1 MQIKA
6 SVDPQI
12 GRSLRALR
20 DFVTGLEKDALKAS
34 RAFDALRTG
43 TQSSASGVS
52 AVTAGAQKAAEK
64 TSLLGRNL
72 IDLRNQAS
80 SSGRAFS
87 KSGQDLSRAF
97 AQADRGPKDVGAS
110 LRGLREELRGTGNT
124 AASEFRRMKVE
135 AGGAGKAVED
145 LGASF
150 RSPQELLGRLAQSAV
165 IGTAV
170 KAAFTTAARS
180 AIEFE
185 AELRSLNTI
194 TEMSDEALKSY
205 GENLRT
211 LSLEL
216 KTTTGAA
223 ENARAAYDVAS
234 AGFVGAAENAAVLE
248 ATLKAASA
256 GNVQAAEA
264 AKLISG
270 SLRAYGADAK
280 EAEKFTN
287 VFFTTVKKGITTF
300 PELSASLGS
309 VTGIAAQAG
318 ISIEELGAAVATAT
332 SRGIRTSRAIDG
344 LRGAISNLLA
354 PSDQAKKE
362 MERLGIVVNEQT
374 LKQKGLLGTL
384 KEIAQAN
391 GGSAESFKL
400 LLGDVQAFAAA
411 LALTSD
417 GGKLF
422 AENLKEMQTNVTAL
436 SDAVNEKS
444 KSMQFSIDQF
454 KVALEA
460 TAGAVGQTFIPA
472 GKALVDSATSVLSTF
487 AQLPEPVR
495 SFVAILGTMAV
506 ATGATVKVVKLLAT
520 ATQLE
525 TIQLGLNTAAKTLNT
540 TVTTA
545 NVRATVL
552 STAALVRKNV
562 VLAAT
567 TLQARAAALSISGM
581 AAAMRTSAATTGLL
595 GGAFAGVAGVV
606 LAGGYALYEYT
617 KIVQEQTAANEKL
630 LDIELRMA
638 KGQKDYAKLVKLT
651 TAELREQK
659 IAAEELTDA
668 LLANLERQEAAKEA
682 GNTALLERLRQ
693 ENKDLRK
700 KRKALATDEAT
711 ERKQNQPKTATAAIG
726 EDEQK
731 KAEKEAEERR
741 KELLDA
747 ELSRIQVLKNRRELN
762 AQEEIDALGRV
773 LEAYK
778 LKAEERRQIEERVAK
793 LIGEQRAKAEKD
805 ANKATEERLEKSLKS
820 GTNIPADIQ
829 KNQKGTQEAVRAY
842 DTAIKKVEEWQR
854 TNKALLSQFPELGQ
868 KAEAALEKLR
878 ADRAG
883 AETERL
889 TTNFKNLQNELKQV
903 QAEATTSAEKLEA
916 IKEQIVKVERE
927 QLAGNIPLKESEEEL
942 NRLARERLTLE
953 QTITTQKLRQSGEL
967 NELETEGIRQEIEML
982 ELLREQGFDVTNDLM
997 LKREEL
1003 YQFRLEKLRLEY
1015 EAERETAEDK
1025 LHVDEVYQRKRQN
1038 LERAHTVEV
1047 SKEFRKRLEAEATPS
1062 KTRQASSEEDK
1073 STKKSSRT
1081 EVGLG
1086 SIGTSA
1092 SFFSI
1097 DATPVKG
1104 RSAEDREQRE
1114 QREAREA
1121 AERRRLFQA
1130 VNPRAS
1136 LSVQRAEE
1144 AKAIDQARRE
1154 AEKGSK
1160 FTPSDLFGTQEG
1172 RYRAPAFEAKAKAS
1186 DPSSAITN
1194 AKSLVSESSK
1204 SAAAPT
1210 PKATGP
1216 RTENKYYFNITNNL
1230 SVEDGDPD
1238 VQALAR
1244 ITQNLAKKEKRVKDL
1259 QGRSSGNS
1267 PLGYGE

>member
-460 TAGAVGQTFIPA
+460 IGQTFIPA

-682 GNTALLERLRQ
+682 GNTALLERL
-693 ENKDLRK
+693 
-700 KRKALATDEAT
+700 
-711 ERKQNQPKTATAAIG
+711 
-726 EDEQK
+726 
-731 KAEKEAEERR
+731 AEK
-741 KELLDA
+741 
-747 ELSRIQVLKNRRELN
+747 
-762 AQEEIDALGRV
+762 AQG
-773 LEAYK
+773 
-778 LKAEERRQIEERVAK
+778 
-793 LIGEQRAKAEKD
+793 
-805 ANKATEERLEKSLKS
+805 
-820 GTNIPADIQ
+820 
-829 KNQKGTQEAVRAY
+829 
-842 DTAIKKVEEWQR
+842 
-854 TNKALLSQFPELGQ
+854 
-868 KAEAALEKLR
+868 
-878 ADRAG
+878 
-883 AETERL
+883 
-889 TTNFKNLQNELKQV
+889 
-903 QAEATTSAEKLEA
+903 
-916 IKEQIVKVERE
+916 
-927 QLAGNIPLKESEEEL
+927 
-942 NRLARERLTLE
+942 
-953 QTITTQKLRQSGEL
+953 
-967 NELETEGIRQEIEML
+967 
-982 ELLREQGFDVTNDLM
+982 
-997 LKREEL
+997 
-1003 YQFRLEKLRLEY
+1003 
-1015 EAERETAEDK
+1015 
-1025 LHVDEVYQRKRQN
+1025 
-1038 LERAHTVEV
+1038 
-1047 SKEFRKRLEAEATPS
+1047 
-1062 KTRQASSEEDK
+1062 
-1073 STKKSSRT
+1073 
-1081 EVGLG
+1081 
-1086 SIGTSA
+1086 
-1092 SFFSI
+1092 
-1097 DATPVKG
+1097 
-1104 RSAEDREQRE
+1104 
-1114 QREAREA
+1114 
-1121 AERRRLFQA
+1121 
-1130 VNPRAS
+1130 
-1136 LSVQRAEE
+1136 
-1144 AKAIDQARRE
+1144 
-1154 AEKGSK
+1154 
-1160 FTPSDLFGTQEG
+1160 
-1172 RYRAPAFEAKAKAS
+1172 
-1186 DPSSAITN
+1186 
-1194 AKSLVSESSK
+1194 
-1204 SAAAPT
+1204 
-1210 PKATGP
+1210 
-1216 RTENKYYFNITNNL
+1216 
-1230 SVEDGDPD
+1230 
-1238 VQALAR
+1238 
-1244 ITQNLAKKEKRVKDL
+1244 
-1259 QGRSSGNS
+1259 SGNR
-1267 PLGYGE
+1267 